1 MPPTDIFSTQIC
13 PLAAHS
19 YVTIKAS
26 WYVVTWHAIMTSTLL
41 KLITLSTFLG
51 KSTVLL
57 FLNVVKYI
65 VFISLSCIK
74 WRCIDGVIPSK
85 AFAPTTSYFPFNH
98 SMFVHSVSKPHNVE
112 CQAGGQFHL
121 TLPSAGLTQVKLLP
135 VYRGVIFQRGSEEQS
150 WCVLAQILSHKH
162 IWNSQKIQLQSGNVK
177 LLKVWALSK
186 RDPSSLWATCAI
198 SCLEPYDA
206 KPPVEP
212 YSAIFVVPYIVP

>member
-1 MPPTDIFSTQIC
+1 
-13 PLAAHS
+13 
-19 YVTIKAS
+19 
-26 WYVVTWHAIMTSTLL
+26 MTSTLL

-135 VYRGVIFQRGSEEQS
+135 VYRGVIFQRVSDVCWRKYCRTSIYEIAKRFNFRVGMLSYCK
-150 WCVLAQILSHKH
+150 CVSTFQM
-162 IWNSQKIQLQSGNVK
+162 
-177 LLKVWALSK
+177 
-186 RDPSSLWATCAI
+186 
-198 SCLEPYDA
+198 
-206 KPPVEP
+206 
-212 YSAIFVVPYIVP
+212 